1 MEMERRHPK
10 LYTGVCRQMGLA
22 VVSEKSIAKALS
34 AMALEMFKERGYKPN
49 ADLPEESIN
58 QPINRVIIKI

>member
-34 AMALEMFKERGYKPN
+34 AMALEMFKERGYTPN
-49 ADLPEESIN
+49 AESIN
-58 QPINRVIIKI
+58 QPINGVIIKI